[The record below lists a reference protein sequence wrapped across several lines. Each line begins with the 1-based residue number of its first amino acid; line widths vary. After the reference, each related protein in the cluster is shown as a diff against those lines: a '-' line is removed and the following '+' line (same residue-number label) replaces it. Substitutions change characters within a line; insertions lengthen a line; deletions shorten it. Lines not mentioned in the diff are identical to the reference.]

1 MTIEEKALEIL
12 VRDEVSNIDM
22 AEGIRRG
29 TMAALY
35 AENGTVLLRAK
46 GSFLTFFASDNED
59 DAREA
64 LLAHPEIFGCV
75 AHGEIARDMLQSVLG
90 LSYETPCRQY
100 AYLSKQKPELD
111 PRFTYRV
118 LEAGDADY
126 VRAHYKPG
134 YEDID
139 AAIAAGRVIGAEVDG
154 KLAGFIGMHG
164 EGSVGMLEVD
174 PAYRRLGV
182 GTALEKFMFAKH
194 IDEGRVAYGQV
205 FVTNDGSLAL
215 QKKMGIEMGKNLIW
229 WMFRE
234 DMRKKNSIYISR
246 SGDGHVNLATDQFIL
261 ERYRRGL
268 MRGVTLYFYVNDN
281 AVIIGRNQNAWREC
295 NIERMKE
302 DGVQLVRR
310 HTGGGAV
317 YHDGGNL
324 NFSFITNEKLYD
336 RARFDS
342 VIIRAVS
349 RLGLNAEVNGRNDLT
364 VDGRKF
370 SGCAYAL
377 SGVARGMHG
386 TVLVN
391 TDFGRLSGY
400 LNPSK
405 KKLAAKGV
413 TSVRS
418 RVVNLCELTEVSVE
432 RVRELI
438 IEEFIK
444 EFGEAEELVLDDA
457 ARDSIARMAEEQ
469 SSWEWMFG
477 RSPEFD
483 WQYEDRFSF
492 GSLQLLMGFRN
503 GEAHEVKV
511 YTDSLDVDLPGE
523 LVSLLTGCRFDEAEI
538 VKALRKGGAEANEI
552 ASAIEYE
559 SAVERARESLHSM
572 PELALHEEKT
582 KAFIKDFIEKH
593 TTLELHDEGAY
604 LYAVHREGA
613 GECMV
618 VRADFDA
625 VPCEGGAAH
634 LCGHN
639 GHTAALLALALR
651 LEGAR
656 IGKNVVLLFQPAE
669 ETGEGAPICASLFE
683 KERISA
689 VIGTHNIPGEPQG
702 CVLLRR
708 GTFACASCGLEII
721 MRGAPTHAAYPENG
735 VNPTEQTAKLA
746 LDIPAEAARLTKE
759 RSAMTLATVVGMRT
773 GERAFGVAA
782 SEGSL
787 WVTLRSE
794 SGEALTELVGFAKS
808 DARTMASAAG
818 LELTVNECDP
828 FPATVN
834 DPSLVS
840 RAESILAAEN
850 LPYKYLPAPFR
861 WSEDF
866 GHYAK
871 YAPSLFFGIGSGEST
886 APLHTAGC
894 EYPSGLAPQTG
905 DLLFKLVKG
914 M

>member
-1 MTIEEKALEIL
+1 MTLEEKALEIL

-22 AEGIRRG
+22 AEGLRRG
-29 TMAALY
+29 TMEALY
-35 AENGTVLLRAK
+35 AENGTVLLRTK
-46 GSFLTFFASDNED
+46 ERFLTFFVTDNED

-64 LLAHPEIFGCV
+64 LLAHPEIFACV
-75 AHGEIARDMLQSVLG
+75 AHGELARDMLKETLG
-90 LSYETPCRQY
+90 LLCDTPCRQY
-100 AYLSKQKPELD
+100 AYMSKQKPELD

-126 VRAHYKPG
+126 VRSHYKPG

-139 AAIAAGRVIGAEVDG
+139 AAIAAGRIVGAEVEG

-174 PAYRRLGV
+174 PAYRRLGL
-182 GTALEKFMFAKH
+182 GTALERFMFAKH
-194 IDEGRVAYGQV
+194 IDEGRIAYGQV

-215 QKKMGIEMGKNLIW
+215 QKNVGVEMGKNLVW
-229 WMFRE
+229 WMFKE
-234 DMRKKNSIYISR
+234 DMFYKNSIYISP
-246 SGDGHVNLATDQFIL
+246 SGDGHVNLAADQFIL
-261 ERYRRGL
+261 DRYRRGL
-268 MRGVTLYFYVNDN
+268 MRGVTLYFYVNTN

-295 NIERMKE
+295 NIGKMKE

-317 YHDGGNL
+317 YHDEGNL

-336 RARFDS
+336 KARFDS

-349 RLGLNAEVNGRNDLT
+349 RLGLEAEVNGRNDLT
-364 VDGRKF
+364 VGGRKF

-377 SGVARGMHG
+377 SGPARGMHG

-400 LNPSK
+400 LNPSR
-405 KKLAAKGV
+405 KKLAAKGI

-418 RVVNLCELTEVSVE
+418 RVVNLSELTDVSVE

-438 IEEFIK
+438 IDEFIK
-444 EFGEAEELVLDDA
+444 EFGEAEEFVPDEE
-457 ARDSIARMAEEQ
+457 ARESIARLAEEQ
-469 SSWEWMFG
+469 SSWDWLFG
-477 RSPEFD
+477 RTPEFD
-483 WQYEDRFSF
+483 WQYEGRFQF
-492 GSLQLLMGFRN
+492 GSLQLMMGFRN
-503 GEAHEVKV
+503 GAAQDVEV
-511 YTDSLDVDLPGE
+511 YTDSLDVSLPGE
-523 LVSLLTGCRFDEAEI
+523 LSSLLSGCRFDEEEI
-538 VKALRKGGAEANEI
+538 VKVLRRGGAEANEI

-559 SAVERARESLHSM
+559 TAVERAREELHSI
-572 PELALHEEKT
+572 PELALNEDKT
-582 KAFIKDFIEKH
+582 KAFVKGFIKKH

-613 GECMV
+613 GECLA
-618 VRADFDA
+618 VRADMDA
-625 VPCEGGAAH
+625 VPSDGGAAH

-639 GHTAALLALALR
+639 GHTAALLALALK

-669 ETGEGAPICASLFE
+669 ETGEGAPLCASLFE

-708 GTFACASCGLEII
+708 GTFACASCGLEIV

-735 VNPTEQTAKLA
+735 VNPTEQIARLA

-794 SGEALTELVGFAKS
+794 SGEALSELVEYARS
-808 DARTMASAAG
+808 DARAMASEAG
-818 LELTVNECDP
+818 TELTINECDP

-834 DPSLVS
+834 DSSLVS
-840 RAESILAAEN
+840 RAEAVCAAEN
-850 LPYKYLPAPFR
+850 LPYKYLPAPYR

-871 YAPSLFFGIGSGEST
+871 YAPALFFGVGSGEST
-886 APLHTAGC
+886 APLHTAGY
-894 EYPSGLAPQTG
+894 EYPAGLAPETG
-905 DLLFKLVKG
+905 ELLFKLVKG
-914 M
+914 L